1 MRITVT
7 CLLLL
12 FFHAATGQEAK
23 KGTRYPGYFINAKH
37 DTIRGYILFTN
48 KMDVQKIGE
57 YSNDSRGEKIRIHL
71 LPNEVM
77 GFFANNQVY
86 TSLLY
91 GEADPLPYHFVLTL
105 DEGYLKLYQYFFLA
119 RNLYISEGNGS
130 RAATGYDE
138 QYLQSEY
145 IVITKDYSMEEIS
158 TQVSFMKKAKELF
171 ADNPEL
177 VSKIANK
184 EKGYHYADLVAVVR
198 EYNESKK
205 LP

>member
-1 MRITVT
+1 MRILVT

-12 FFHAATGQEAK
+12 LLGTVFAQDAK
-23 KGTRYPGYFINAKH
+23 KGIRYPGYFINAKH
-37 DTIRGYILFTN
+37 DTIRGYILYTN

-57 YSNDSRGEKIRIHL
+57 YSNDSRGEKIKIHL
-71 LPNEVM
+71 LPNEVK

-105 DEGYLKLYQYFFLA
+105 DPGYLKLYQYFFLA
-119 RNLYISEGNGS
+119 RNLYISEGNSS

-145 IVITKDYSMEEIS
+145 IVITKDYSMQEIS
-158 TQVSFMKKAKELF
+158 TQASFMKKAKELF

-177 VSKIANK
+177 ISKIANK
-184 EKGYHYADLVAVVR
+184 EKGYHYADLVAVFR